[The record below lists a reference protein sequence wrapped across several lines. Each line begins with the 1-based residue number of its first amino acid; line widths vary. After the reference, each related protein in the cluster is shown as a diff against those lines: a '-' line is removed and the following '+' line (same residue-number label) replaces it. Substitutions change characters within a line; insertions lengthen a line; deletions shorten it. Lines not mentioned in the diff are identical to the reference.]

1 MLLLRMPLVGSW
13 RRDGWSFLIFF
24 VAALAVLGGLGML
37 IFGLLSARWK
47 WAMRGAGLFFIGIVA
62 ETGQDRI
69 KVSSPGDM
77 VTFGGEWRR
86 P

>member
-1 MLLLRMPLVGSW
+1 MAGVFLLFS
-13 RRDGWSFLIFF
+13 

-69 KVSSPGDM
+69 KVSSPGD
-77 VTFGGEWRR
+77 VATFGGELRQ